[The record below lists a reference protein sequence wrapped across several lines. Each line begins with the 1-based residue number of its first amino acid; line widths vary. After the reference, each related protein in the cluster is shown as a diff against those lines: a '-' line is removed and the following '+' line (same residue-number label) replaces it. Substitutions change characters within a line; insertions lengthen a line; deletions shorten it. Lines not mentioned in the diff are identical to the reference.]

1 MTQQT
6 AAATSVTG
14 TEITAEFE
22 VTGWDQSVYDEPGEG
37 PAMARATVRKT
48 FRGDMDGVSV
58 AELLMAGDADGRG
71 YVASERF
78 TGTINGRR
86 GTVVYQHG
94 GLDDGHAPYA
104 FGHIVP
110 GSGTAELVGLVGEIT
125 FAHDE
130 SGARVKLVLR

>member
-1 MTQQT
+1 MTQPT
-6 AAATSVTG
+6 AATG
-14 TEITAEFE
+14 TEITAEFA

-37 PAMARATVRKT
+37 PALARATVRKS
-48 FRGDMDGVSV
+48 FRGGLEGVSV

-94 GLDDGHAPYA
+94 GLDDGHALHT

-110 GSGTAELVGLVGEIT
+110 GSGTAELAGLAGEIT

-130 SGARVKLVLR
+130 SGARVTLVLR

>member
-1 MTQQT
+1 MTQPTT
-6 AAATSVTG
+6 AASVTG

-48 FRGDMDGVSV
+48 FRGGIEGVSV
-58 AELLMAGDADGRG
+58 AELLTAGDADGRG

-94 GLDDGHAPYA
+94 GLDDGRAPYT

-110 GSGTAELVGLVGEIT
+110 GSGTAELVGLAGEIT

-130 SGARVKLVLR
+130 SGARVTLVLR

>member
-1 MTQQT
+1 MTKPI
-6 AAATSVTG
+6 AAPG

-22 VTGWDQSVYDEPGEG
+22 VTGWDQNVYDEPGEG
-37 PAMARATVRKT
+37 PALARATVRKT
-48 FRGDMDGVSV
+48 FRGDLDGASV
-58 AELLMAGDADGRG
+58 AELLLAGDADGRG

-78 TGTINGRR
+78 TGTIAGRR

-94 GLDDGHAPYA
+94 GLDDGTSPRT

-110 GSGTAELVGLVGEIT
+110 GSGTAELAGLAGEIT

-130 SGARVKLVLR
+130 SGARVTLVLR